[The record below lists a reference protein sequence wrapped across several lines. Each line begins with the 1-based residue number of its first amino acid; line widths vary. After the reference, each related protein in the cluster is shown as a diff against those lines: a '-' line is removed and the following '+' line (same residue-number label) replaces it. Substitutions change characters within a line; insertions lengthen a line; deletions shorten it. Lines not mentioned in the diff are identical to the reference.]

1 MDDKPVTRGHGL
13 LEKYLAKKRTRMAN
27 KLIPSNLREG
37 RILDIGCGTIPYF
50 LLNTAFAEKCG
61 LDKIVQTESHRQ
73 IQDEYGICLIDF
85 DLEKNTE
92 LPFDSHYFDVVTMLA
107 VIEHVQPSRLP
118 TLIAEIWRV
127 LKTGGMY
134 VITTPAP
141 WTGMILKIMAHTRL
155 VSPEEISDHKAAYGR
170 KTISSILAKNG
181 FAVGSICSGYFEGCM
196 NIWTIARKER

>member
-1 MDDKPVTRGHGL
+1 VKVTRGYGL
-13 LEKYLAKKRTRMAN
+13 LEGFLAKKRTRMAN

-37 RILDIGCGTIPYF
+37 RILDIGCGTVPYF
-50 LLNTAFAEKCG
+50 LLNTIFAEKCG

-73 IQDEYGICLIDF
+73 IQDEHGIHLIDF

-92 LPFDSHYFDVVTMLA
+92 LPFDSQYFDVVTMLA
-107 VIEHVQPSRLP
+107 VIEHIQTSQLP

-134 VITTPAP
+134 AITTPAP
-141 WTGMILKIMAHTRL
+141 WTDMILKIMAHTRL
-155 VSPEEISDHKAAYGR
+155 VSPEEIRDHKAAYDR
-170 KTISSILAKNG
+170 KAIGSILAKNE
-181 FAVGSICSGYFEGCM
+181 FAVGSICSGYFEGYM